1 MIITLNNRETKIP
14 ERNQMTVK
22 QLLDYMRYVFP
33 NIVVKVNGVLVRKAQ
48 YEDVLVC
55 DGDKVEAIHM
65 ISGG

>member
-14 ERNQMTVK
+14 ERSQMTVK

-48 YEDVLVC
+48 YEDAVVH

>member
-1 MIITLNNRETKIP
+1 MTITLNNRDTKIP

-22 QLLDYMRYVFP
+22 QLLDHMRYVFP
-33 NIVVKVNGVLVRKAQ
+33 NIVVKVNGMLVRKGQ
-48 YEDVLVC
+48 YEDVVVR